1 MGFPAVRQSRLCL
14 CPHVRDVLPNLAS
27 ALGLLCDFRQLPGV
41 YFLLQLSIRS
51 AGVLGFDGAGDAVDV
66 VLWEEERWMD
76 QCLVAPMGR
85 HPDLGGVEVCQ
96 QLQSC
101 PKNGKG
107 LLWLGELR
115 VMGQRRG

>member
-1 MGFPAVRQSRLCL
+1 M
-14 CPHVRDVLPNLAS
+14 RDVLANLAS

-41 YFLLQLSIRS
+41 YFLLQLSIHS
-51 AGVLGFDGAGDAVDV
+51 AGVPGFDGAGDAVDV
-66 VLWEEERWMD
+66 VLREEEWWMD

-85 HPDLGGVEVCQ
+85 HPDLGDVEACQ
-96 QLQSC
+96 RLQSC

-107 LLWLGELR
+107 LLWLGELG